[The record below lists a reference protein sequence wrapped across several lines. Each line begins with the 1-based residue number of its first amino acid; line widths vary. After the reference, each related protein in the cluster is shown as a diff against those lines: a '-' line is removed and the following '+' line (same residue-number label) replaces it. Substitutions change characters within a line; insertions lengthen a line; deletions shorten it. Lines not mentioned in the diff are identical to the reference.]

1 MIDIDQ
7 LIAYETGTL
16 DADAEIEFF
25 ADLIATGTAWSLQ
38 GSYGRAA
45 QAFIDA
51 GLISET
57 GEIFHAFKNARYGR

>member
-1 MIDIDQ
+1 MINLDA

-16 DADAEIEFF
+16 DADGEIEFF
-25 ADLIATGTAWSLQ
+25 ADLIATGTAWQLQ

-57 GEIFHAFKNARYGR
+57 GEIRSLSW